1 MVKRCRVCRRTF
13 APRNSLHRVC
23 SVECSIA
30 FASMAEATTLRR
42 QADRQAKR
50 EFRERTESKGQ
61 ARRKAQAA
69 FNSWV
74 RFRDAGRP
82 CISCGAMPD
91 PKRGGTM
98 DAGHY
103 RSTGACPQLRFDPD
117 NCHLQCVRCNRDLSG
132 NSVAY
137 RVGLVRRIGVQRLAR
152 LEGDHPLP
160 KWGVAEYREIARMY
174 RAWLA
179 EARRGDYRPDDAIP
193 LRSEGYGTKT
203 AQEGAHDAAGHRTE
217 QGRGGNAHMLPLRGG
232 DPDGKAADPKPV
244 PKTTLPAVP
253 GLGARHPT

>member
-132 NSVAY
+132 NAIAY

-152 LEGDHPLP
+152 LEADHPLP

-217 QGRGGNAHMLPLRGG
+217 QGRGWNAHMLPLRGG
-232 DPDGKAADPKPV
+232 DPDGKAANAQPV
-244 PKTTLPAVP
+244 QQTVVPAVHGVGALPA
-253 GLGARHPT
+253 A